1 MSRKW
6 SVYEQNQLIKYGF
19 LGKDLSAYGEMPV
32 EYITGKAEFDGLVF
46 VVDQGVLI
54 PRVETAQIVAVA
66 EKLAADKVEVDFAE
80 IGTGCGAIGIS
91 LFRRLE
97 NKNKRVRAILA
108 DVSSQALE
116 MTKKNLDRLIPE
128 SDGVEIVASDLMEQI
143 DPGRGFDLIIANLPY
158 IPTSRVPRLPESV
171 VGYEPRIALD
181 GGPEGLTLIKKLLI
195 QAKDRLQED
204 GALILEIDYSHD
216 IPDFV
221 DIRGYQYEII
231 GDENGQNRFL
241 LARPRFSLD

>member
-1 MSRKW
+1 MAWR
-6 SVYEQNQLIKYGF
+6 
-19 LGKDLSAYGEMPV
+19 GKNHQKKARRRGEKKP
-32 EYITGKAEFDGLVF
+32 GKAGVDGLVF

-128 SDGVEIVASDLMEQI
+128 SDGAEIVASDLMEQI
-143 DPGRGFDLIIANLPY
+143 A
-158 IPTSRVPRLPESV
+158 
-171 VGYEPRIALD
+171 
-181 GGPEGLTLIKKLLI
+181 
-195 QAKDRLQED
+195 
-204 GALILEIDYSHD
+204 
-216 IPDFV
+216 
-221 DIRGYQYEII
+221 
-231 GDENGQNRFL
+231 
-241 LARPRFSLD
+241 

>member
-80 IGTGCGAIGIS
+80 IGTGCGAIGI
-91 LFRRLE
+91 
-97 NKNKRVRAILA
+97 
-108 DVSSQALE
+108 
-116 MTKKNLDRLIPE
+116 
-128 SDGVEIVASDLMEQI
+128 
-143 DPGRGFDLIIANLPY
+143 
-158 IPTSRVPRLPESV
+158 
-171 VGYEPRIALD
+171 
-181 GGPEGLTLIKKLLI
+181 
-195 QAKDRLQED
+195 
-204 GALILEIDYSHD
+204 
-216 IPDFV
+216 
-221 DIRGYQYEII
+221 
-231 GDENGQNRFL
+231 
-241 LARPRFSLD
+241 